1 MRLLPARPLL
11 RLLPAVLFAAGGLIL
26 TPTTRADVAGLGADL
41 ERLRGEAAAL
51 SRVLLI
57 QGSSPAQLARFEIR
71 IERLE
76 EEIRR
81 LTGRIERLE
90 FEDRRLQDRIE
101 QLVGDL
107 DDRFRELEDRGG
119 SPAAAAPEA
128 GQGPPAQLGGGLP
141 EVPLSQGGA
150 PPVPPSRAPREG
162 QLGTVPESA
171 VSSLPRIDPSTAT
184 PPARS
189 SLPPEEQY
197 ESAMRLLRAGD
208 YAAAEGGLDL
218 FLEMNPDHPLAANAA
233 YWLAETHYVRRNYAA
248 AAAAFARNYRTYGR
262 DSAKSVD
269 NLLKLGMS
277 LQGLGE
283 SEKACLSYEELNR
296 EFANPPAHIQQ
307 AVDRERQRA
316 GCG

>member
-1 MRLLPARPLL
+1 MRFLLPRSGL
-11 RLLPAVLFAAGGLIL
+11 RLLPALALAAGALMLAPLDG
-26 TPTTRADVAGLGADL
+26 RADVAGLGVDI

-51 SRVLLI
+51 SRLLPV
-57 QGSSPAQLARFEIR
+57 QAGDPAQLARFEIR
-71 IERLE
+71 LERLE

-90 FEDRRLQDRIE
+90 FEDRRLQDRLE

-107 DDRFRELEDRGG
+107 DERFRELEERGG
-119 SPAAAAPEA
+119 APAAAAPGDEGPIA
-128 GQGPPAQLGGGLP
+128 GLGAGLP
-141 EVPLSQGGA
+141 EVPLSQGGG

-162 QLGTVPESA
+162 ELGTVPESA
-171 VSSLPRIDPSTAT
+171 VSSLPRVDPSTAT

-208 YAAAEGGLDL
+208 YAAAEGGLEL
-218 FLEMNPDHPLAANAA
+218 FVEMNPDHPLAANAA

-262 DSAKSVD
+262 DAAKSVD

-307 AVDRERQRA
+307 AVSRERQRA
-316 GCG
+316 GCA